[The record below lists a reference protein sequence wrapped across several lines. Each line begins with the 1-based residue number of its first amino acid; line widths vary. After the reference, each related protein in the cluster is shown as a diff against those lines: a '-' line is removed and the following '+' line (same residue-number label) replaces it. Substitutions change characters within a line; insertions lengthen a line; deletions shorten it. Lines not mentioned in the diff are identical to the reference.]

1 MGLKNIP
8 KELFEL
14 QNVSTFILWDNDII
28 YLPEEIINFVNLKKL
43 NLRGN
48 PRLVISKTQK
58 EWLDKLI
65 SQGCIVYKDNIIII
79 GEKSSSADELVFTK
93 KNNLNSTNTKEEK
106 QKSKKEKKYDDYW
119 ESEF

>member
-1 MGLKNIP
+1 M
-8 KELFEL
+8 
-14 QNVSTFILWDNDII
+14 
-28 YLPEEIINFVNLKKL
+28 
-43 NLRGN
+43 
-48 PRLVISKTQK
+48 
-58 EWLDKLI
+58 I

-93 KNNLNSTNTKEEK
+93 NNNLNSTNTKEEK